1 MIGNRFPDNK
11 TYPNSTG
18 SNRQKILSNSPG
30 AEEYP
35 NDESILSST
44 IAKRVLPY
52 LTLDSLSEQEKAEI
66 MRLSDRLFS
75 SVQEHGLLYNHN
87 VNIRSFVD
95 HHVKDDNTQQSFK
108 SEAYKLFAGCFLEH
122 LNSEE
127 CLINKNDAVAL
138 ALCDNHIFSSCGFEG
153 QLELLSI
160 SERSDKLT
168 IPTRILYRTM
178 IQDEMFREKEEN
190 AFLEV
195 LKKANPI
202 KQLQLLPVMSE
213 CKQFCHKDGQKT
225 RDDFK
230 QILLDFWKHLDTT
243 PNDAK
248 RTKIIDD
255 ITSLK
260 TNDEIMLENIES
272 AFDFL
277 LLDEKT
283 TPLVRI
289 LVHEFKSETNTPFGD
304 IAYSKKY
311 AFDGYDV
318 HEADLLNIARH
329 PMINKKVNEELG
341 LNLLDISLDAQ
352 VQLLKFMTEAGD
364 TRFNSLCSA
373 LHNVKPELRLKL
385 AENFLAA
392 DFGEDFGDSLLTIAS
407 SESLSDED
415 KERILD
421 SISSCRESISSITS
435 LYQEID
441 GGEFAKEYTRAANE
455 RLTDAIM
462 AFSQIAETGSAEA
475 DLGWAGN
482 ISLSFNDAIE
492 ALEYEM
498 KSLSII
504 SGTFND
510 IISGAEGVY
519 VERFMSPDESHNRS
533 FYNLFSP
540 NHGHMLLYTRPE
552 GAGEFDPSTEYGKY
566 RNRYNEEDN
575 VGVEAS
581 ISIIVDPIEPFELP
595 VPYRPTKRVF
605 RMLGEDQNLIT
616 RMMHKVSAIRLDRE
630 GRAPNSAPDD
640 AGRNPT
646 NPIGTISVDLA
657 AILDGEDMPSGKI
670 ARLFSVGNKI
680 RAEKRGESEF
690 SLNHNTNW
698 FNQDRYG
705 TSDGFN
711 KLVDYLDSQMVMLCA
726 IHPPKLREGFAGSK
740 RRSRG
745 RIAAKV
751 A

>member
-1 MIGNRFPDNK
+1 MTGNSFPGNK
-11 TYPNSTG
+11 TN
-18 SNRQKILSNSPG
+18 SNSIEPSHQNISN
-30 AEEYP
+30 
-35 NDESILSST
+35 NDPDTKDLTNNESILSST
-44 IAKRVLPY
+44 VAKKVLPY
-52 LTLDSLSEQEKAEI
+52 LTLDLLSEQEKTEI
-66 MRLSDRLFS
+66 IRLSNAFFD
-75 SVQEHGLLYNHN
+75 SVQKHGLLHNHN
-87 VNIRSFVD
+87 IGIRSFVD
-95 HHVKDDNTQQSFK
+95 HHTKDDNKQQSFRN
-108 SEAYKLFAGCFLEH
+108 EAYKLFAGCFLEH
-122 LNSEE
+122 LNSEK
-127 CLINKNDAVAL
+127 CLVDKNDAVAL
-138 ALCDNHIFSSCGFEG
+138 ALCHNHIFSSCEFEG

-168 IPTRILYRTM
+168 IPTRLLYRTM
-178 IQDEMFREKEEN
+178 IEDERFREKDEN

-195 LKKANPI
+195 LKKASPI
-202 KQLQLLPVMSE
+202 KQLQLLPVMGE
-213 CKQFCHKDGQKT
+213 CKQFCRNDGQKT

-230 QILLDFWKHLDTT
+230 KTLLDFWKHLGTT
-243 PNDAK
+243 PDEAK
-248 RTKIIDD
+248 KTKIIDD
-255 ITSLK
+255 ITNLK
-260 TNDEIMLENIES
+260 TNDEAMIENIES

-277 LLDEKT
+277 LLDKKT
-283 TPLVRI
+283 TPLIRMLANELKNAPSDSI
-289 LVHEFKSETNTPFGD
+289 IYNKRYT
-304 IAYSKKY
+304 
-311 AFDGYDV
+311 FDGYDAY
-318 HEADLLNIARH
+318 EADLLNTARH
-329 PMINKKVNEELG
+329 SMINKKINEKIG
-341 LNLLDISLDAQ
+341 LNLTDISLDAQ

-385 AENFLAA
+385 AENFLAT
-392 DFGEDFGDSLLTIAS
+392 DFGDDFGDSLLTIAS

-415 KERILD
+415 KERVLD

-441 GGEFAKEYTRAANE
+441 DGEFAKEYTRAANE

-462 AFSQIAETGSAEA
+462 AFSQIAENGSATA

-482 ISLSFNDAIE
+482 ISLNYDDAIK

-498 KSLSII
+498 KSLEII
-504 SGTFND
+504 SGTFSD
-510 IISGAEGVY
+510 VTSGVKGAY
-519 VERFMSPDESHNRS
+519 AERFMSPDESHNRS

-540 NHGHMLLYTRPE
+540 NHGYVLLYTRPE

-566 RNRYNEEDN
+566 RNPYSEEDN

-581 ISIIVDPIEPFELP
+581 ISMIVDPIEPFELP

-605 RMLGEDQNLIT
+605 RMLGENNNLIT
-616 RMMHKVSAIRLDRE
+616 RMMNKVSAIRLDRE
-630 GRAPNSAPDD
+630 GRAPNSNPNDT
-640 AGRNPT
+640 GRNPT

-670 ARLFSVGNKI
+670 ARLFSVGNKL

-705 TSDGFN
+705 TSDGFS
-711 KLVDYLDSQMVMLCA
+711 KLVDYLDSQMAMLCA
-726 IHPPKLREGFAGSK
+726 IHPPKLREGFTGSK

-745 RIAAKV
+745 EKARRAA
-751 A
+751 